1 MLFHI
6 IGDRS
11 RHIADIIPNIAM
23 TITIIVHRP
32 FTVAGRHKL
41 RHTHRAGIAAFEVK
55 DIFFFFFCHQQK
67 FAQFILEKFGT
78 AWIIK
83 GQCAQSI
90 GNAEAARIFAII
102 GFNTENRHDQFGR
115 NTVFACYIINYGT
128 VCRIELSAA
137 VKFGCTGVTGTEFI
151 PRTRSAWAVH
161 NGNNIAF
168 IHHAIKEITQFFR
181 TETTVFHFILDKLL
195 NIDVLIKTAAG
206 NRFSRSIKYRA
217 FCRGNWLNRFCRINS
232 RLLRSAA

>member
-1 MLFHI
+1 
-6 IGDRS
+6 
-11 RHIADIIPNIAM
+11 M
-23 TITIIVHRP
+23 TVTIIVHRP

-41 RHTHRAGIAAFEVK
+41 RHAHRAGIAAFEIK
-55 DIFFFFFCHQQK
+55 NIFFFFFCHQQK
-67 FAQFILEKFGT
+67 FAQFVLEKFGT
-78 AWIIK
+78 AGIIK

-90 GNAEAARIFAII
+90 GNAEATRIFAII

-115 NTVFACYIINYGT
+115 NTVFACHIINYGT

-137 VKFGCTGVTGTEFI
+137 IKFGCTGVTGAEFI

-168 IHHAIKEITQFFR
+168 IHHAIEEIAQFFL
-181 TETTVFHFILDKLL
+181 TETAVFHFILDKLL
-195 NIDVLIKTAAG
+195 NIDVFIKTAAG
-206 NRFSRSIKYRA
+206 NRFCGSIKYRS
-217 FCRGNWLNRFCRINS
+217 FCRGNRLDRFCRINS